1 MRAPCSIGQPSSWPE
16 ERCCIHQ
23 ARWFEKSQGPS
34 FLWVFSTVT
43 SMIYRVIFTGVLASE
58 KRRVTLIWIMSLR
71 HQPPTAT
78 FSLLSI
84 NNVQPSSLFAL
95 SFPPFPSPS
104 LFFLQPSYNPS
115 SLFTSNILYLYPLSP
130 FIVYP
135 ISDQRG
141 EICREIERIAR
152 LLWIDNSDSTRRKS
166 IDTTIRSNSSSFADP
181 VPLIYNDP
189 TNNGTSDYSVSNSR
203 DRPTSMIRR

>member
-1 MRAPCSIGQPSSWPE
+1 MRALCSIGQPSSWPE

-95 SFPPFPSPS
+95 PFPFSSFPPSF
-104 LFFLQPSYNPS
+104 FFLQPSYNPS
-115 SLFTSNILYLYPLSP
+115 SSFYANSSIRRSCLYFPYRPLLS
-130 FIVYP
+130 
-135 ISDQRG
+135 
-141 EICREIERIAR
+141 
-152 LLWIDNSDSTRRKS
+152 STRFPINEGKFVP
-166 IDTTIRSNSSSFADP
+166 SSVFNR
-181 VPLIYNDP
+181 I
-189 TNNGTSDYSVSNSR
+189 SR
-203 DRPTSMIRR
+203 DRTRWNSFLISK